1 MSIVLKKEYENLTIV
16 NLDDGVSFIHDNNTG
31 KNYFNRKTISKISG
45 LSSKTVSKHI
55 NKYKDLSNKSQNM
68 RLNLKVVDSKKPVTF
83 YSFDVVTYVVFRSNQ
98 EEAIQMRN
106 YISDAIDEK
115 FNRDAGF
122 TQTGKQLLTLEEK
135 LQRENNA
142 LVKQIMHKQL
152 EISNLEIEN
161 AKIKKLYYRE
171 KLAELQEDTECLK

>member
-1 MSIVLKKEYENLTIV
+1 MSIVLKKEYENLTVV
-16 NLDDGVSFIHDNNTG
+16 NLDDGVSFVHDNKTG
-31 KNYFNRKTISKISG
+31 KNYFMDKTIAHVAG
-45 LSSKTVSKHI
+45 MTVRNVRKHKK
-55 NKYKDLSNKSQNM
+55 KYKAIATKGTNSSLSLEVSNS
-68 RLNLKVVDSKKPVTF
+68 DKPVEF
-83 YSFDVVTYVVFRSNQ
+83 NDFDFLTYVVYRSDKT
-98 EEAIQMRN
+98 EAIQMRN
-106 YISDAIDEK
+106 YISNAIDEK
-115 FNRDAGF
+115 FNADTGF

-171 KLAELQEDTECLK
+171 KLAELQEDSECLK